1 MTQPIIPILASDPAP
16 SVCNIVITS
25 PGKSVD
31 NVGGINIHIH
41 EAGCQDCT

>member
-25 PGKSVD
+25 RGKSVD